1 MMTTPR
7 SNPFGVRFSRMCG
20 LLTERSA
27 EHMKRPDDFWQPS
40 EYVVNQ
46 QFARERIDAGSSPH
60 SIDELYDEWREAH
73 DSLEDSLAVAA
84 SLRDMEAGDT
94 GRDFESFFA
103 SDISERS
110 STGTQRWW
118 TAFHEAACRVASAP
132 HAYPVAAE
140 QLISSFELRTGPRCF
155 SQIPLLISEGPP
167 HHRPSSSLEWG
178 RSVSSCSRPV
188 R

>member
-1 MMTTPR
+1 
-7 SNPFGVRFSRMCG
+7 MCG

-27 EHMKRPDDFWQPS
+27 EHMKRPADFWRPS

-103 SDISERS
+103 SDFR
-110 STGTQRWW
+110 QRN
-118 TAFHEAACRVASAP
+118 RVAK
-132 HAYPVAAE
+132 E
-140 QLISSFELRTGPRCF
+140 Q
-155 SQIPLLISEGPP
+155 
-167 HHRPSSSLEWG
+167 
-178 RSVSSCSRPV
+178 
-188 R
+188 